1 MDNIEKQFSSN
12 VDSMYGSL
20 EKMMKVKLKKS
31 VKEIRENI
39 DLEIGI
45 LKSWVDSLEEKIQT
59 TSSKPADKFDPYVSI
74 VILGLAYEEGEM
86 ER

>member
-1 MDNIEKQFSSN
+1 MGGEHRTITKMKIRKLVSTKMDNIEKQFSSN

-39 DLEIGI
+39 DLEIGV
-45 LKSWVDSLEEKIQT
+45 LKS
-59 TSSKPADKFDPYVSI
+59 
-74 VILGLAYEEGEM
+74 
-86 ER
+86 